1 MRLKGDIIMKI
12 SEKIENLGK
21 TFKATDDLGE
31 VIKAFRTGL
40 KTGLLL
46 AKDIAVAEEK
56 KEENSNG

>member
-1 MRLKGDIIMKI
+1 MKT

-21 TFKATDDLGE
+21 AFKATDDLGE
-31 VIKAFRTGL
+31 VIKAFNKGV

>member
-1 MRLKGDIIMKI
+1 MKI

-31 VIKAFRTGL
+31 VIKAFSTGL